1 MTARLGPMGLA
12 GLATLMLL
20 AGCAGGG
27 RVELVALNFE
37 AIDPPAGPAPR
48 VNRLELDQCFWWLD
62 EQGHVWVAMQREQRW
77 PVGPDWR
84 FRFQL
89 SFALGEPPAGKAR
102 DFRISRR
109 EFRAAARFG
118 PSQSR
123 WESVRGIVALYREP
137 GDRLR
142 GSFRLQ
148 VTREVQRPLGDW
160 GHPAA
165 YLMLGT
171 FTAVHDEAHGR
182 RIAEG
187 SELPGHE
194 RRDPEAQA
202 PATRP
207 ALPTTPPD
215 P

>member
-1 MTARLGPMGLA
+1 MTAGRRLLNCA
-12 GLATLMLL
+12 GLGVVALL

-48 VNRLELDQCFWWLD
+48 VSRLELDQCYWWLD
-62 EQGHVWVAMQREQRW
+62 EQGHVWVALQREQRW

-89 SFALGEPPAGKAR
+89 SFALDEPPAGQAR
-102 DFRISRR
+102 DYRISRR

-160 GHPAA
+160 SRPVA
-165 YLMLGT
+165 YIMLGT
-171 FTAVHDEAHGR
+171 FTAVRDEARGR

-187 SELPGHE
+187 SEFPGHE
-194 RRDPEAQA
+194 RRDLDTAM
-202 PATRP
+202 PATSP
-207 ALPTTPPD
+207 ALPTTQPVP
-215 P
+215 